1 MFYNIANVSRETK
14 LLTAKYIS
22 MKLNMKNGFLPIL
35 CFMAILAFHS
45 CSHERFDG
53 DKRNSDFSV
62 EEARA
67 YFENNAT
74 DLRYNELIYSR
85 TPTKADD
92 NIVPQWKNAKH
103 GTTPNSEVVMIPILE
118 PNRLGAALTTTLFG
132 LKEGTEDDVKVES
145 HLVIQ
150 KYNATGKMRRF
161 ITTVVG
167 ISNDAKANPYI
178 FTGDRTK
185 FRGFMLISNENG
197 KCEEVFYYMGGRRFK
212 MHIGNY
218 TAEEKNANKHLQV
231 SVGFSFTE
239 TSIATKGGGGHQSG
253 EDGDSYCYNCHSL
266 TDFDSGVCAICGA
279 EPQEIGGGEAYF
291 FCRGCGKL
299 IESCTCQPEPTP
311 TPDPGPENPD
321 DGACPRCGNT
331 YCNGECQHTGS
342 GGGDGGNGKGDKGN
356 DFKRKK
362 GYKLSQNREVLNEY
376 SSYRSLCVPVG
387 MAYISA
393 FFGID
398 VNPSVYILEY
408 CKITNVDYGKV
419 VTDGFDTKYFDLSS
433 FVDKYFYTTDFI
445 SYTNA
450 IDSGYLVMVSMYGGE
465 NIRHNIVIVGYYPDG
480 TLIYMDPE
488 SNSLKEG
495 GENITSGNYVYVITG
510 NKDK

>member
-1 MFYNIANVSRETK
+1 
-14 LLTAKYIS
+14 
-22 MKLNMKNGFLPIL
+22 MKLNMKKGLLRIFCL
-35 CFMAILAFHS
+35 MAILAFHS
-45 CSHERFDG
+45 CSHEWFG
-53 DKRNSDFSV
+53 GNKLNLDFSV
-62 EEARA
+62 DEARA

-103 GTTPNSEVVMIPILE
+103 GTTPNSEVIMIPILN

-132 LKEGTEDDVKVES
+132 LKEGTEDGVKVES

-167 ISNDAKANPYI
+167 ISKDKNANPYL

-185 FRGFMLISNENG
+185 FRGFMLISNETG
-197 KCEEVFYYMGGRRFK
+197 KCEEVFYYMGGKRFK

-218 TAEEKNANKHLQV
+218 TAEEKKANKHLQV
-231 SVGFSFTE
+231 SVGFSLTE

-299 IESCTCQPEPTP
+299 VESCTCQPDP
-311 TPDPGPENPD
+311 TPDPDPENPD
-321 DGACPRCGNT
+321 DGACPLCGST
-331 YCNGECQHTGS
+331 YCSGECQHTGS
-342 GGGDGGNGKGDKGN
+342 GSGDSGDGKGDKGN

-362 GYKLSQNREVLNEY
+362 GYKLSQNKERTNAYTLIDN
-376 SSYRSLCVPVG
+376 LCASVG
-387 MAYISA
+387 MAYINN
-393 FFGID
+393 FFGGDDDPGSFIR
-398 VNPSVYILEY
+398 EY
-408 CKITNVDYGKV
+408 AKITGKEIDEV
-419 VTDGFDTKYFDLSS
+419 FTNGFDTKYFDLSS

-480 TLIYMDPE
+480 TLIYMDPMFT
-488 SNSLKEG
+488 SLKEG
-495 GENITSGNYVYVITG
+495 GSDIISGDYIYVITG
-510 NKDK
+510 NKK

>member
-1 MFYNIANVSRETK
+1 
-14 LLTAKYIS
+14 
-22 MKLNMKNGFLPIL
+22 MKKGLLPIL
-35 CFMAILAFHS
+35 CLMAILAFHS

-218 TAEEKNANKHLQV
+218 TAEEKKANKHLQL
-231 SVGFSFTE
+231 SVGFSFVE

>member
-1 MFYNIANVSRETK
+1 MNK
-14 LLTAKYIS
+14 GLLH
-22 MKLNMKNGFLPIL
+22 IL
-35 CFMAILAFHS
+35 CLVAILAFHS

-53 DKRNSDFSV
+53 DKRNLDFSV
-62 EEARA
+62 DEARA
-67 YFENNAT
+67 YFESSAT
-74 DLRYNELIYSR
+74 DLRYNELVYSR
-85 TPTKADD
+85 TPTKADN
-92 NIVPQWKNAKH
+92 NIVPRWNNAKH
-103 GTTPNSEVVMIPILE
+103 GTTPNSEVIMIPILE

-167 ISNDAKANPYI
+167 ISKDKNANPYL

-185 FRGFMLISNENG
+185 FRGFMLISNETG
-197 KCEEVFYYMGGRRFK
+197 KCEEVFYYMGGKRFK

-218 TAEEKNANKHLQV
+218 TAEEKKVNKHLQV
-231 SVGFSFTE
+231 SVGFSLTE

-299 IESCTCQPEPTP
+299 VESCTCQPDP
-311 TPDPGPENPD
+311 TPDPDPENPD
-321 DGACPRCGNT
+321 DGACPLCGST
-331 YCNGECQHTGS
+331 YCSGECQHTGS
-342 GGGDGGNGKGDKGN
+342 GSGDSGDGKGDKGN

-387 MAYISA
+387 MAYIST
-393 FFGID
+393 FFGKDI
-398 VNPSVYILEY
+398 NPEVYINEY
-408 CKITNVDYGKV
+408 LKIADKKLDELIR
-419 VTDGFDTKYFDLSS
+419 DGFDTKYFDLSS
-433 FVDKYFYTTDFI
+433 FVNKYFYTTDFI
-445 SYTNA
+445 GYTNA

-488 SNSLKEG
+488 STSLKEG
-495 GENITSGNYVYVITG
+495 EKNIINGNYVYVITG
-510 NKDK
+510 NKN

>member
-1 MFYNIANVSRETK
+1 
-14 LLTAKYIS
+14 
-22 MKLNMKNGFLPIL
+22 
-35 CFMAILAFHS
+35 MAILAFHS

-218 TAEEKNANKHLQV
+218 TAEEKKANKHLQL
-231 SVGFSFTE
+231 SVGFSFVE

>member
-1 MFYNIANVSRETK
+1 MTK
-14 LLTAKYIS
+14 GL
-22 MKLNMKNGFLPIL
+22 LPIL
-35 CFMAILAFHS
+35 CLMAILAFHS

-53 DKRNSDFSV
+53 DKLNLDFSV
-62 EEARA
+62 DEARA

-118 PNRLGAALTTTLFG
+118 PNKLGAALTTTLFG

-167 ISNDAKANPYI
+167 ISKDKNANPYL

-185 FRGFMLISNENG
+185 FRGFMLISNETG
-197 KCEEVFYYMGGRRFK
+197 KCEEVFYYMGGKRFK

-218 TAEEKNANKHLQV
+218 TAEEKKANKHLQV

-299 IESCTCQPEPTP
+299 VESCTCQPEPTP
-311 TPDPGPENPD
+311 TPDPDPENPD

-376 SSYRSLCVPVG
+376 SLLNNLCVPV
-387 MAYISA
+387 ALTYINN
-393 FFGID
+393 FFGGNTGPEFYIREYNAIPGKENESVFENGFTITIPQLTLF
-398 VNPSVYILEY
+398 VN
-408 CKITNVDYGKV
+408 N
-419 VTDGFDTKYFDLSS
+419 
-433 FVDKYFYTTDFI
+433 YFYTTDFI
-445 SYTNA
+445 SYINA
-450 IDSGYLVMVSMYGGE
+450 SDSGYLVMAPIYGGDGVL
-465 NIRHNIVIVGYYPDG
+465 HNIVIVGYYPDG
-480 TLIYMDPE
+480 TLIYMDPM
-488 SNSLKEG
+488 STSLKEG
-495 GENITSGNYVYVITG
+495 GENIIKGNYVYVVTG

>member
-22 MKLNMKNGFLPIL
+22 MKLNMKKGLLPIL

-145 HLVIQ
+145 HLLIQ

-218 TAEEKNANKHLQV
+218 TAEEKKANKHLQV
-231 SVGFSFTE
+231 SVGFSLTE

-279 EPQEIGGGEAYF
+279 EPQEVGGGEAYF
-291 FCRGCGKL
+291 FL
-299 IESCTCQPEPTP
+299 
-311 TPDPGPENPD
+311 
-321 DGACPRCGNT
+321 PRM
-331 YCNGECQHTGS
+331 
-342 GGGDGGNGKGDKGN
+342 
-356 DFKRKK
+356 R
-362 GYKLSQNREVLNEY
+362 
-376 SSYRSLCVPVG
+376 
-387 MAYISA
+387 
-393 FFGID
+393 
-398 VNPSVYILEY
+398 
-408 CKITNVDYGKV
+408 
-419 VTDGFDTKYFDLSS
+419 
-433 FVDKYFYTTDFI
+433 
-445 SYTNA
+445 
-450 IDSGYLVMVSMYGGE
+450 
-465 NIRHNIVIVGYYPDG
+465 
-480 TLIYMDPE
+480 
-488 SNSLKEG
+488 
-495 GENITSGNYVYVITG
+495 
-510 NKDK
+510 